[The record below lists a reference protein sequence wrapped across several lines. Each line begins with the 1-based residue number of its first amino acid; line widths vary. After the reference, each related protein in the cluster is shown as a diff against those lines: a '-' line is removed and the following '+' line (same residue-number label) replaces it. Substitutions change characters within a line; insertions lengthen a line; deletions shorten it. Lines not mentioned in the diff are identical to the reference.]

1 MPRFKVFVTRDAS
14 VTYSATVEADSLD
27 EIKERMH
34 RHGFA
39 GPTETPW
46 EQEDTQVF
54 DNVEAY
60 RVEAASGEEVYND
73 QV

>member
-1 MPRFKVFVTRDAS
+1 MPRFKVYVTRDAS
-14 VTYSATVEADSLD
+14 VTYSATVEADSLN
-27 EIKERMH
+27 EIKQHMH
-34 RHGFA
+34 RHGYA
-39 GPTETPW
+39 GSIETPW

-73 QV
+73 QI